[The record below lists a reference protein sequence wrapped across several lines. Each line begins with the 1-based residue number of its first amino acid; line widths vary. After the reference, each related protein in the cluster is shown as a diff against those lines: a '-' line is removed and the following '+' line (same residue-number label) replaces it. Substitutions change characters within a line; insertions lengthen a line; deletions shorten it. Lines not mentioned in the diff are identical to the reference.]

1 VGVSS
6 RKEPRCFNQQQDC
19 GTREKYVLIL
29 RGLCLITTAFGFRLP
44 VEKTESCELKTEVYM
59 GAKDKNDVRILVVD
73 DQQNVADTVVEIMTR
88 SGYTATAIY
97 GGMEAVKRFQEGDFQ
112 LVITDLKMPEVDG
125 MDLLKTVKGIDDR
138 VPVIVI
144 TGYGT
149 VKKAVEAIKIGAYDF
164 IEKPVDR
171 DKLLLIVERAL
182 ERHSLFKQLGVFRG
196 LTLALTISIPFWLIL
211 GIILARAWK

>member
-1 VGVSS
+1 M
-6 RKEPRCFNQQQDC
+6 D
-19 GTREKYVLIL
+19 
-29 RGLCLITTAFGFRLP
+29 
-44 VEKTESCELKTEVYM
+44 
-59 GAKDKNDVRILVVD
+59 AKDKNDVRILVVD

-88 SGYTATAIY
+88 SGYTATAAY

-125 MDLLKTVKGIDDR
+125 MDLLKTVKGVDDR

-149 VKKAVEAIKIGAYDF
+149 VKKAVEAIKCGAYDF

-182 ERHSLFKQLGVFRG
+182 ERHSLFKQLGIFRG